1 MAVTT
6 LSDAERKIL
15 AYLRDHRGYH
25 SPYTI
30 ARDLTMNPK
39 EVIQILEGLA
49 ARGLVRQSL
58 ANPVYGITDQ
68 GLAAI
73 GEG

>member
-6 LSDAERKIL
+6 FSEAERKVL
-15 AYLRDHRGYH
+15 VYLRDHRGYH

-30 ARDLTMNPK
+30 ARDLAMNPRD
-39 EVIQILEGLA
+39 VIRILEDLA

-68 GLAAI
+68 GRAAI
-73 GEG
+73 GES

>member
-1 MAVTT
+1 MAVAT
-6 LSDAERKIL
+6 LSEGERKIL
-15 AYLRDHRGYH
+15 VYLRDHRGYH

-30 ARDLTMNPK
+30 ARDLAMDPK
-39 EVIQILEGLA
+39 EVIKILEGLS

-68 GLAAI
+68 GRAII

>member
-1 MAVTT
+1 MAGTAF
-6 LSDAERKIL
+6 SEAERKIL
-15 AYLRDHRGYH
+15 TYLRDHRGYH

-30 ARDLTMNPK
+30 ARDLAMNPRD
-39 EVIQILEGLA
+39 VIRILEDLSK
-49 ARGLVRQSL
+49 RGLVRQSL

-68 GLAAI
+68 GRAAL

>member
-1 MAVTT
+1 MAVAM
-6 LSDAERKIL
+6 LSEGERKIFV
-15 AYLRDHRGYH
+15 YLRDHRGYH

-30 ARDLTMNPK
+30 ARDLAMDPK
-39 EVIQILEGLA
+39 EVIKILEGLS

-68 GLAAI
+68 GRAII

>member
-1 MAVTT
+1 MVVAA
-6 LSDAERKIL
+6 LSEVERKIL
-15 AYLRDHRGYH
+15 IYLRDHRGYH

-30 ARDLTMNPK
+30 ARDLAMDPK
-39 EVIQILEGLA
+39 EVIRILEGLS

-68 GLAAI
+68 GRATI

>member
-1 MAVTT
+1 MMVAA
-6 LSDAERKIL
+6 LSEVERKIL
-15 AYLRDHRGYH
+15 IYLRDHRGYH

-30 ARDLTMNPK
+30 ARDLAMDPK
-39 EVIQILEGLA
+39 EVIRILEGLS

-68 GLAAI
+68 GRATI

>member
-1 MAVTT
+1 MAVAA
-6 LSDAERKIL
+6 LSEVERKIL
-15 AYLRDHRGYH
+15 VYLRDHRGYH

-30 ARDLTMNPK
+30 ARDLAMDPK
-39 EVIQILEGLA
+39 EVIRILEGLS

-68 GLAAI
+68 GRATI

>member
-1 MAVTT
+1 MAVTA
-6 LSDAERKIL
+6 LNELERKIL
-15 AYLRDHRGYH
+15 VYLRDHRGYH

-30 ARDLTMNPK
+30 ARDLAMDPRQVTR
-39 EVIQILEGLA
+39 ILNDLA
-49 ARGLVRQSL
+49 SRGLVRQSL

-68 GLAAI
+68 GRAAI